1 MQDKLQSAYNRLWLE
16 ASASCKTVELFFW
29 AIHVPAIPHRRPSA
43 WHREARTSVTWSLTH
58 GTPFKLAS
66 EMKSDWCSLQHKYT
80 EWKHWHR
87 FYPKKNTIWKPLAH
101 GLVVNFDRQSGPTFG
116 CDVSVWT
123 EPDNWVKVQWKTGLD
138 NTVSTT
144 PDVVTGSHQ
153 LPRLDTMVATF
164 IVYHWWLSNPCSWI
178 SKILGSQIPG
188 WCCVQV
194 SFQGSRA
201 VISQIWQV
209 QYFYST
215 FATVLTELDSL
226 SLTPIPQSWQQI
238 VFVASIYLSIHFYII
253 SQKYMLNIINNL
265 HGNIFIFFI
274 FFIILCFYFE
284 QSGTLVMWLS
294 PDQVMWPSWVLFP
307 GRAFFLL

>member
-29 AIHVPAIPHRRPSA
+29 AVHVPAIPHQRPSA
-43 WHREARTSVTWSLTH
+43 WHREARTSVTWSFTH

-87 FYPKKNTIWKPLAH
+87 FYPKKKTIWKPLAH

-164 IVYHWWLSNPCSWI
+164 IVYRWWLSNPCSWI
-178 SKILGSQIPG
+178 SKIVGSQIPG

-201 VISQIWQV
+201 IISQIMTG
-209 QYFYST
+209 S
-215 FATVLTELDSL
+215 VLLFNVCHCFDWTWFSVTHPNPPI
-226 SLTPIPQSWQQI
+226 LTTTC
-238 VFVASIYLSIHFYII
+238 FCCF
-253 SQKYMLNIINNL
+253 
-265 HGNIFIFFI
+265 NIFIYSFLHHKSKIHVEYNKQPTWQHIYFFYFFHNFI
-274 FFIILCFYFE
+274 F
-284 QSGTLVMWLS
+284 
-294 PDQVMWPSWVLFP
+294 
-307 GRAFFLL
+307 